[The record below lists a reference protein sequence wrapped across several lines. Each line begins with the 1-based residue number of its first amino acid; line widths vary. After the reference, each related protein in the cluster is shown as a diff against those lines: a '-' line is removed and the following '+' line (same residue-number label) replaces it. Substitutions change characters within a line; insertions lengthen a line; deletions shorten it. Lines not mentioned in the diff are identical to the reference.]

1 MPPGGEPIGRTLVKV
16 TGIVQG
22 VGFRPF
28 VYNLAVRLNLS
39 GSVFNHSGGV
49 DIEIEGAFDAVGR
62 FGRELVEFAPPLA
75 HITSVTSKSI
85 PATGVKGF
93 AITQSASAGPK
104 TALIAPDS
112 DVCGDCLRELFDP
125 SDRRHRYPFINCTNC
140 GPRFTIVTAIP
151 YDRPNTTMTSFTMC
165 ADCRAEYENPADRR
179 FHAQPIAC
187 PVCGPMV
194 ALLDCAFSPVDS
206 ADAVRSAARLMAE
219 GTILAIKGIGGFHL
233 ACDAQNEKAVL
244 KLRAR
249 KRRDEKPFAVMTPD
263 IETLRLFA
271 EVSDR
276 EAAILQSR
284 PHPITLVK
292 KLRPDA
298 LGSCAPSNRYLGAM
312 LPYSPLHHLLFDG
325 DPYNALVMTSA
336 NLSDEP
342 IVYTDEEASEK
353 LAGIADYFLVHDRP
367 IHNKADD
374 SIEKVMA
381 HGPVVIRRSRG
392 YTPVPIQLDREY
404 PPTLAVGAELKNS
417 FCLIKG
423 DKAYLSAHMGDL
435 KYESALESFRFG
447 VSRLMEILDI
457 AKPAVVAHDMHPNY
471 LSTTFVE
478 EFPCDRK
485 IAVQHHHAHLVSLM
499 AERHHTD
506 RAIGVVFD
514 GTGYGLDGTIWGGEF
529 LVGDPTGFERHGTI
543 NQLPLIGGDAA
554 IKEPY
559 RIALG
564 LLFGLYG
571 ETLPPLPVEW
581 LNNME
586 PARLILLR
594 QAYDRKINVFY
605 SSGMGRLFDAV
616 SALIGIRPKASF
628 EGQSAMELEMA
639 VANGYHEG
647 YPFVI
652 SDGGNP
658 AKLDFTPTFAHIVED
673 MKKGESVHV
682 IAARFHETVAQGA
695 LTMVRMISD
704 TTGLKD
710 VFLSGGVFQNTVLS
724 DRLGTLLE
732 TDGFAVFRHGRVPP
746 NDGGVAL
753 GQAVIAARTLI

>member
-1 MPPGGEPIGRTLVKV
+1 MESCETRRKLVKV

-28 VYNLAVRLNLS
+28 VYNLAS
-39 GSVFNHSGGV
+39 GLGLGGHVFNHSGGV
-49 DIEIEGAFDAVGR
+49 DIEVEGPEEALAR
-62 FGRELVEFAPPLA
+62 FERELTDFAPPLA
-75 HITSVTSKSI
+75 HIISVTSERIPVTGAKSFTI
-85 PATGVKGF
+85 R
-93 AITQSASAGPK
+93 QSASAGPK

-151 YDRPNTTMTSFTMC
+151 YDRPNTTMALFVMC
-165 ADCRAEYENPADRR
+165 ADCHAEYENPADRR

-187 PVCGPMV
+187 PVCGPKV
-194 ALLDCAFSPVDS
+194 TLLDSAFSPFKDG
-206 ADAVRSAARLMAE
+206 DAVRGAARLLSDGA
-219 GTILAIKGIGGFHL
+219 ILAIKGIGGYHL
-233 ACDAQNEKAVL
+233 ACDAQNEEAVL

-263 IETLRLFA
+263 IETLRMFA
-271 EVSDR
+271 EVSQR

-284 PHPITLVK
+284 PHPITLVR
-292 KLRPDA
+292 KLLPSA
-298 LGSCAPSNRYLGAM
+298 LGAIAPSNRYLGAI

-325 DPYNALVMTSA
+325 KPYNALVMTSA

-342 IVYTDEEASEK
+342 IVYTEDEAKKK

-404 PPTLAVGAELKNS
+404 PPTLAVGAELKNA
-417 FCLIKG
+417 FCVIKG

-457 AKPAVVAHDMHPNY
+457 AKPTAVAHDMHPNY
-471 LSTTFVE
+471 LSTAFAE
-478 EFPCDRK
+478 EFPCERK

-499 AERHHTD
+499 AERHKTD
-506 RAIGVVFD
+506 LAIGVVFD

-529 LVGDPTGFERHGTI
+529 LVGGPAGFERHGTI
-543 NQLPLIGGDAA
+543 TPLPLIGGDAA

-564 LLFGLYG
+564 VLFGLYG
-571 ETLPPLPVEW
+571 EVLPPLPIEW
-581 LNNME
+581 LNNMQ
-586 PARLILLR
+586 PARLTLLR
-594 QAYDRKINVFY
+594 QAYDRRINTFY
-605 SSGMGRLFDAV
+605 SHGMGRLFDAV
-616 SALIGIRPKASF
+616 SALIGVRPKASF

-639 VANGYHEG
+639 VANGNHGG
-647 YPFVI
+647 YPFI
-652 SDGGNP
+652 IGGDEYP
-658 AKLDFTPTFAHIVED
+658 VKLDFTPAFTRIIED
-673 MKKGESVHV
+673 MKKGESVPV
-682 IAARFHETVAQGA
+682 IAARFHETVADGA
-695 LTMVRMISD
+695 LAMVRMISGK
-704 TTGLKD
+704 TGLKE

-732 TDGFAVFRHGRVPP
+732 MDGFAVFRHGRTPP

-753 GQAVIAARTLI
+753 GQAVIAARTLV

>member
-1 MPPGGEPIGRTLVKV
+1 MPQDDEPTGRRLVKV

-28 VYNLAVRLNLS
+28 VYNLACGLNLS
-39 GSVFNHSGGV
+39 GHVFNHSAGV
-49 DIEIEGAFDAVGR
+49 DIEVEGSQGSLAR
-62 FGRELVEFAPPLA
+62 FETDLTRLAPPLA
-75 HITSVTSKSI
+75 HIISVTSANI
-85 PATGVKGF
+85 PSTGIKGF
-93 AITQSASAGPK
+93 TITESDSGGAK

-112 DVCGDCLRELFDP
+112 DVCADCLMELFDP

-140 GPRFTIVTAIP
+140 GPRFTIVEAIP
-151 YDRPNTTMTSFTMC
+151 YDRPNTTMASFIMC

-187 PVCGPMV
+187 PGCGPRV
-194 ALLDCAFSPVDS
+194 TLLDCAFNPLETT
-206 ADAVRSAARLMAE
+206 DAVRGAARLLSE
-219 GTILAIKGIGGFHL
+219 GAILAIKGIGGYHL
-233 ACDAQNEKAVL
+233 ACDAENEEAVL

-263 IETLRLFA
+263 IETLRMFA
-271 EVSDR
+271 EISER

-284 PHPITLVK
+284 PHPITLVR

-298 LGSCAPSNRYLGAM
+298 LGSCAPANRYLGAL

-325 DPYNALVMTSA
+325 RLFNALVMTSA

-342 IVYTDEEASEK
+342 IVYIDDEAREK

-404 PPTLAVGAELKNS
+404 PPTLAVGAELKNA

-457 AKPAVVAHDMHPNY
+457 TKPAVVAHDMHPNY
-471 LSTTFVE
+471 LSTAFAE

-499 AERHHTD
+499 AERNHAGK
-506 RAIGVVFD
+506 AIGVVFD
-514 GTGYGLDGTIWGGEF
+514 GTGYGLDGAIWGGEF
-529 LVGDPTGFERHGTI
+529 LVGGPAGFERHGTI
-543 NQLPLIGGDAA
+543 TPLPLIGGDAA

-564 LLFGLYG
+564 VLFAMYG
-571 ETLPPLPVEW
+571 ENLPPLPIEW

-586 PARLILLR
+586 PARLTLLR
-594 QAYDRKINVFY
+594 QAYYKKINVFY

-616 SALIGIRPKASF
+616 SALIGVRPKASF

-639 VANGYHEG
+639 VANGYHG
-647 YPFVI
+647 DYPFI
-652 SDGGNP
+652 IGGDAGL
-658 AKLDFTPTFAHIVED
+658 AKLDFAPTFERIVED
-673 MKKGESVHV
+673 MKNKERVPA
-682 IAARFHETVAQGA
+682 IATRFHESVAQGA
-695 LTMVRMISD
+695 LAMVRIISAK
-704 TTGLKD
+704 TGLRD

-724 DRLGTLLE
+724 DRLGSLLE
-732 TDGFAVFRHGRVPP
+732 ADGFAVFRHGRVPP

-753 GQAVIAARTLI
+753 GQAVIAARTLV

>member
-1 MPPGGEPIGRTLVKV
+1 MPQGDEPTGRRLVKV

-28 VYNLAVRLNLS
+28 VYNLALGLNLS
-39 GSVFNHSGGV
+39 GHVFNHSAGV
-49 DIEIEGAFDAVGR
+49 DIEVEGTQDSLAR
-62 FGRELVEFAPPLA
+62 FETDLTRLAPPLA
-75 HITSVTSKSI
+75 HIISVTSAVI
-85 PATGVKGF
+85 PPTGDKGF
-93 AITQSASAGPK
+93 RITESDSGGAK

-112 DVCGDCLRELFDP
+112 DVCEDCLRELFDP
-125 SDRRHRYPFINCTNC
+125 VDRRHRYPFINCTNC
-140 GPRFTIVTAIP
+140 GPRFTIVEAIP
-151 YDRPNTTMTSFTMC
+151 YDRPNTTMASFVMC

-187 PVCGPMV
+187 PVCGPKV
-194 ALLDCAFSPVDS
+194 TLLDSAFNPVE
-206 ADAVRSAARLMAE
+206 ATDAVRGAARLLSE
-219 GTILAIKGIGGFHL
+219 GAILAIKGIGGYHL
-233 ACDAQNEKAVL
+233 ACDAENEEAVL

-271 EVSDR
+271 EVNER

-292 KLRPDA
+292 KLQPYA

-312 LPYSPLHHLLFDG
+312 LPYSPLHHLLFNG
-325 DPYNALVMTSA
+325 RPYNALVMTSA

-342 IVYTDEEASEK
+342 IVYTEDEAKEK
-353 LAGIADYFLVHDRP
+353 LAGIADYFLIHNRP

-374 SIEKVMA
+374 SIEKVMS

-404 PPTLAVGAELKNS
+404 PPTLAVGAELKNA

-457 AKPAVVAHDMHPNY
+457 SNPAVVAHDMHPNY
-471 LSTTFVE
+471 LSTAFAE
-478 EFPCDRK
+478 EFPCERK
-485 IAVQHHHAHLVSLM
+485 VAVQHHHAHLVSLM
-499 AERHHTD
+499 AERHHTGQ
-506 RAIGVVFD
+506 AIGVVFD

-529 LVGDPTGFERHGTI
+529 LVGDAAGFERHGTI
-543 NQLPLIGGDAA
+543 TPIPLIGGDAA

-564 LLFGLYG
+564 ILFGMYG
-571 ETLPPLPVEW
+571 ENLPPLPIEW

-586 PARLILLR
+586 PARLALLR
-594 QAYDRKINVFY
+594 QAYYKKINVFY

-616 SALIGIRPKASF
+616 SALIGVRPKASF

-639 VANGYHEG
+639 VANGYHGE
-647 YPFVI
+647 YPFI
-652 SDGGNP
+652 IGGDVNP
-658 AKLDFTPTFAHIVED
+658 ANLDFTPTFERIVEE
-673 MKKGESVHV
+673 MKNGERAPV
-682 IAARFHETVAQGA
+682 IAARFHETVAQSA
-695 LTMVRMISD
+695 TAMVKRISG

-753 GQAVIAARTLI
+753 GQAVIAARTLV

>member
-1 MPPGGEPIGRTLVKV
+1 MPPDGDLTGRKLIKV
-16 TGIVQG
+16 AGIVQG

-28 VYNLAVRLNLS
+28 VYNLACGLNLS
-39 GSVFNHSGGV
+39 GHVFNHSAGV
-49 DIEIEGAFDAVGR
+49 DIEVEGAQEALAR
-62 FGRELVEFAPPLA
+62 FERDLTRMAPPLA
-75 HITSVTSKSI
+75 HIISVTSAVI
-85 PATGVKGF
+85 PAKGSKSF
-93 AITQSASAGPK
+93 TIVESQSAGPK
-104 TALIAPDS
+104 SALIAPDS

-151 YDRPNTTMTSFTMC
+151 YDRPNTTMDSFVMC
-165 ADCRAEYENPADRR
+165 ADCRAEYGNPADRR

-187 PVCGPMV
+187 PVCGPKV
-194 ALLDCAFSPVDS
+194 ALLDSSFNPAPDT
-206 ADAVRSAARLMAE
+206 DAIRGAARLLSDGA
-219 GTILAIKGIGGFHL
+219 ILAIKGIGGYHL
-233 ACDAQNEKAVL
+233 ACDAQNEEALL

-263 IETLRLFA
+263 IATLRLFA
-271 EVSDR
+271 DVSDS

-284 PHPITLVK
+284 QHPITLVK
-292 KLRPDA
+292 KLLPSA

-312 LPYSPLHHLLFDG
+312 LPYSPLHHLLFD
-325 DPYNALVMTSA
+325 DRPYNALVMTSA

-342 IVYTDEEASEK
+342 IVYTEEEAKEK

-374 SIEKVMA
+374 SIEKVMS
-381 HGPVVIRRSRG
+381 HGSVVIRRSRG

-404 PPTLAVGAELKNS
+404 PPTLAVGAELKNA

-447 VSRLMEILDI
+447 VERLMEILDI
-457 AKPAVVAHDMHPNY
+457 AKPTAVAYDMHPNY
-471 LSTTFVE
+471 LSTVFAE
-478 EFPCDRK
+478 EFPCERK

-499 AERHHTD
+499 AERHKTD
-506 RAIGVVFD
+506 PAIGVVFD

-529 LVGDPTGFERHGTI
+529 LVGDPGGFERHGTI
-543 NQLPLIGGDAA
+543 TPLPLIGGDAA

-564 LLFGLYG
+564 VLFGMYG
-571 ETLPPLPVEW
+571 EGLPPLPIEW
-581 LNNME
+581 LENME
-586 PARLILLR
+586 PNRLTLLR
-594 QAYDRKINVFY
+594 QAYDRRINTFY
-605 SSGMGRLFDAV
+605 SHGVGRLFDAV
-616 SALIGIRPKASF
+616 SALIGVRPKASF

-639 VANGYHEG
+639 VANGYHG
-647 YPFVI
+647 NYPFVI
-652 SDGGNP
+652 GGDGTP
-658 AKLDFTPTFAHIVED
+658 AKLDFTPTFARIVED
-673 MKKGESVHV
+673 MKRGESVPV

-695 LTMVRMISD
+695 LAMVGMISGK
-704 TTGLKD
+704 TGLKD